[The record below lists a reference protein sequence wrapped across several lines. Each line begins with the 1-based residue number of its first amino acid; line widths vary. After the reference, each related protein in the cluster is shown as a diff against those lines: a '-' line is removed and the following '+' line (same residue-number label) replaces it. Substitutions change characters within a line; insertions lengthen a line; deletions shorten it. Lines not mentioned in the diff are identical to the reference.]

1 MSKKSTE
8 KKPKVFSTRL
18 QIMTIAIAIAIV
30 VGYLSIT
37 SFDEA
42 TTRYFSVNDILSKQ
56 NNDNQETFG
65 IIAKLVP
72 ETFHR
77 SSDGL
82 TAYFQVRDD
91 NSGSNL
97 NVSYQ
102 GEVGQIFFNENA
114 EIIMRGKILND
125 GIFYTKDLSV
135 KCPSKYLDEMYTE
148 DYSKENW
155 KSVR

>member
-125 GIFYTKDLSV
+125 GTFYTKDLSV

-148 DYSKENW
+148 DYSKEN
-155 KSVR
+155 SSS

>member
-1 MSKKSTE
+1 MSKKSSE
-8 KKPKVFSTRL
+8 NKPKVFSTRL

-56 NNDNQETFG
+56 NNDNQETLG
-65 IIAKLVP
+65 IIARLVP

-148 DYSKENW
+148 DYSKEN
-155 KSVR
+155 SSS

>member
-1 MSKKSTE
+1 MNKKSTE

-148 DYSKENW
+148 DYSKEN
-155 KSVR
+155 SSS

>member
-135 KCPSKYLDEMYTE
+135 KCPSKYLDEMYTQ
-148 DYSKENW
+148 DNTKEN
-155 KSVR
+155 SSS

>member
-148 DYSKENW
+148 DYSKEN
-155 KSVR
+155 SSS

>member
-1 MSKKSTE
+1 MSKKATE

-148 DYSKENW
+148 DYSKEN
-155 KSVR
+155 SSS

>member
-91 NSGSNL
+91 NSESNL

-148 DYSKENW
+148 DYSKEN
-155 KSVR
+155 SSS

>member
-8 KKPKVFSTRL
+8 IKPKVFSTRL

-148 DYSKENW
+148 DYSKEN
-155 KSVR
+155 SSS

>member
-37 SFDEA
+37 SFDES

-148 DYSKENW
+148 DYSKEN
-155 KSVR
+155 SSS

>member
-30 VGYLSIT
+30 VGQLSIT

-148 DYSKENW
+148 DYSKEN
-155 KSVR
+155 SSS